1 MDTDVPVPA
10 DYSLDWHFALG
21 EPLGSCLFKSR
32 HEDFLVDELLPF
44 EPEGEGEHLFLLI
57 EKKGE
62 NTDWVAGL
70 LAKFVGITRQSV
82 SYAGRKDRYGITRQ
96 WFCVSLPGK
105 ADPNWDG
112 FESDSI
118 RIIRQARHRKKL
130 KTGALKANDF
140 CLTLRNVDA
149 EPTQVE
155 ARLEQVAREGVPNY
169 FGEQRFG
176 HHGRNVE
183 KAEAMLAGQFR
194 VNRNKRSVYLS
205 AARSWLFN
213 RVLSEKVGQRL
224 WNQYMSGDVLGFPDS
239 NSLIFD
245 APDEDI
251 MARLNRGDLSP
262 TSPLWGR
269 GLPKV
274 TDQTLVFEQS
284 VTAGFS
290 SLCDGLE
297 RAGLQQ
303 ERRINRLI
311 PEQMSWSWGN
321 GPEDRSLVLQ
331 FRLPKG
337 CFATSVLRELLS
349 CYEERHEERHADRED
364 GHKEELGTIQD

>member
-1 MDTDVPVPA
+1 MDADVPVPV
-10 DYSLDWHFALG
+10 DYSLDWHYALG
-21 EPLGSCLFKSR
+21 GPLGRCLFKSC
-32 HEDFLVDELLPF
+32 HDDFLVDELLPF

-70 LAKFVGITRQSV
+70 LARYAGVTRQSV
-82 SYAGRKDRYGITRQ
+82 SYAGRKDRHGVTRQ

-105 ADPNWDG
+105 ADPSWAG
-112 FESDSI
+112 LESDSI
-118 RIIRQARHRKKL
+118 RIIRQSRHRKKL

-140 CLTLRNVDA
+140 CITLRNIDA
-149 EPTQVE
+149 EPARVE
-155 ARLEQVAREGVPNY
+155 ARLEQISREGVPNY

-176 HHGRNVE
+176 HQGRNVE
-183 KAEAMLAGQFR
+183 KAVAMLAGKFR
-194 VNRNKRSVYLS
+194 VQRNKRSVYLS

-213 RVLSEKVGQRL
+213 RVLSEKVGQGS
-224 WNQYMSGDVLGFPDS
+224 WNQYTPGDVLGFPDS

-245 APDEDI
+245 TPDAEL
-251 MARLNRGDLSP
+251 MARLDRGELSP

-274 TDQTLVFEQS
+274 SDQTLLFEQS
-284 VTAGFS
+284 ITTGFVQ
-290 SLCDGLE
+290 LCDGLE
-297 RAGLQQ
+297 KAGLQQ
-303 ERRINRLI
+303 ERKVNRLI

-321 GPEDRSLVLQ
+321 SPEGSLLVLR

-337 CFATSVLRELLS
+337 RFATSVLRELLS
-349 CYEERHEERHADRED
+349 CNEERHEERHGEY
-364 GHKEELGTIQD
+364 KEEIGIIQD